1 VPSTNAVAIAAIGPP
16 RIVVSGRIAPS
27 KFLVEAVAAMRL
39 LWREHPGA
47 ELHFLGT
54 AERRHAAYAQ
64 SLLDAIGSELGARIF
79 LHGAAFDSPQRLAG
93 FSAALVLGAHQGC
106 PNAVL
111 EALAA
116 GLPVIANDSGGTR
129 ELVIDGRTGLLL
141 PRCDPAEIAAALASV
156 IDDPAL
162 AQQLSVSGRRHVRE
176 RFPMTRM
183 AKSYLEVLRSPQRR
197 APC

>member
-1 VPSTNAVAIAAIGPP
+1 
-16 RIVVSGRIAPS
+16 
-27 KFLVEAVAAMRL
+27 
-39 LWREHPGA
+39 
-47 ELHFLGT
+47 
-54 AERRHAAYAQ
+54 
-64 SLLDAIGSELGARIF
+64 
-79 LHGAAFDSPQRLAG
+79 
-93 FSAALVLGAHQGC
+93 
-106 PNAVL
+106 
-111 EALAA
+111 
-116 GLPVIANDSGGTR
+116 LPVIANDSGGTR

-156 IDDPAL
+156 IGDPAL